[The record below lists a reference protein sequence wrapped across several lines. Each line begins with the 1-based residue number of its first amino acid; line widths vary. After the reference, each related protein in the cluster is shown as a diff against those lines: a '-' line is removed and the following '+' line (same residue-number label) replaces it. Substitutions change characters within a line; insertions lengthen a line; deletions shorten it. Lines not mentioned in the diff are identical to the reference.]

1 MAGRKNLNNQDFE
14 RFLNEIIKGI
24 DARENTEWEEK
35 TTRISE
41 DIRVALVRQ
50 FDALKDDCDAKFLDY
65 CNTVK
70 ALLAIYNF
78 GNLDVD
84 EIENETAQSDRQR
97 ILTGV
102 YHIIRHIE
110 EIGYDITPYI
120 SSGDCRT
127 IFGTAD
133 GKIAPLTLSATTV
146 LTTLIYFRRAYRRK
160 MIAFEEPE
168 LMVNGVDLMQKAVE
182 HVAEILAMIVDYI
195 ESVKFV
201 GWGFTFTSR
210 AATLND
216 TYSVAEALGR
226 FEDAF
231 TQEDDLKRDE
241 DFTNEVDRY
250 GETVLHHKALI
261 SRAFSSVF
269 KTAFNV
275 YDRTKAEYG
284 HNIFY
289 SGAMREGDAVRYI
302 YTQTDYDQ
310 IASSNRSSAL
320 FNPLYIAMIT
330 MYGYNEKEIVIR
342 CFMDN
347 YELAAKYYRQ
357 FETELAGK
365 AERPKKANGEEKLTL
380 SEYAAELEDFARYQC
395 DFNETVKPLLE
406 RHPIMSSDYS
416 DNEKWRKWYETAR
429 VFQKYL
435 ETQEPE
441 LLMKIAE
448 YRDYFNATKDAIDQV
463 QIMYRNFDNNQRLG
477 IVDTDYIMFSQL
489 DVNTELVNISK
500 LNKSNIAVNYLRP
513 MLLSSKIMI
522 VKALTKYPQSDI
534 ENLFNA
540 ILEARYLRFV
550 PEKNDWDFEWLW
562 NSDGIDM
569 NSTVRNCEAIAY
581 DYFDYYEKYE
591 LGLRAINGIRRNIGG
606 TVMSAIDEK
615 TGAFS
620 VEKAM
625 GTDNSLISFKRIVL
639 EVTRQNVE
647 LIRTVYKGKID
658 ELQKKVD
665 DLEEERN
672 RDAEAHKKEM
682 EEQRTALLK
691 QRDQALEK
699 IEDSRA
705 IGDTLRTWIREETK
719 RYLTE
724 TLSQII
730 LNKLNGNKTVESEE
744 KGGEYQLEKLLMWN
758 DGEFIDANI
767 PAIRA
772 YGERLRAEVT
782 GEKASEA
789 REYYLK
795 TFEESLAL
803 QELFELAFN
812 GIFDMDDVT
821 SIRHYD
827 DGVPTSDKNN
837 DISQKYAERLNARKI
852 GKEYVPYMKES
863 DGDSKK

>member
-1 MAGRKNLNNQDFE
+1 MAGKRNINTQDFE
-14 RFLNEIIKGI
+14 KFLNEIIKGI

-35 TTRISE
+35 STKISE
-41 DIRVALVRQ
+41 DIRSALVRQ
-50 FDALKDDCDAKFLDY
+50 FDTLKGDCDTRFLDY

-78 GNLDVD
+78 GNLNVD
-84 EIENETAQSDRQR
+84 ESENEVAQLDRQR

-102 YHIIRHIE
+102 YNIIKHIE

-120 SSGDCRT
+120 SLGDCKT

-133 GKIAPLTLSATTV
+133 GKIEPLTLSATTV
-146 LTTLIYFRRAYRRK
+146 LTTLIYFRRAYSRK
-160 MIAFEEPE
+160 MIAFEESE
-168 LMVNGVDLMQKAVE
+168 LTVNGVDLMQKTVE
-182 HVAEILAMIVDYI
+182 HVAKILVMIVDYI
-195 ESVKFV
+195 ESMEFV

-231 TQEDDLKRDE
+231 TQEDEMKRDE

-250 GETVLHHKALI
+250 GEIILHHQGLI
-261 SRAFSSVF
+261 NRAFSSIY

-275 YDRTKAEYG
+275 YDRAKTEYG

-289 SGAMREGDAVRYI
+289 SGSVREGDSVKYV
-302 YTQTDYDQ
+302 YTKTDYDQ

-320 FNPLYIAMIT
+320 FNPLYVAMIT

-347 YELAAKYYRQ
+347 YELAAKYYEQ
-357 FETELAGK
+357 FETELSGK
-365 AERPKKANGEEKLTL
+365 KERPKKANGDKKITL
-380 SEYAAELEDFARYQC
+380 SEYAAELKYFVKYQC
-395 DFNETVKPLLE
+395 DFNEAVKPLLE
-406 RHPIMSSDYS
+406 KHPLMSNDYS
-416 DNEKWRKWYETAR
+416 DNKKWRMWYETAR

-448 YRDYFNATKDAIDQV
+448 YRDYLNATKDAIDQV
-463 QIMYRNFDNNQRLG
+463 QIMFRNFDNNQRLG

-500 LNKSNIAVNYLRP
+500 LNKANIAVNYLRP

-522 VKALTKYPQSDI
+522 VNALTKYPQSDI
-534 ENLFNA
+534 ENLFNS
-540 ILEARYLRFV
+540 ILEARYLQFV
-550 PEKNDWDFEWLW
+550 PEKNSWDYEWLW

-591 LGLRAINGIRRNIGG
+591 LGLRAINGIRRSIGSN
-606 TVMSAIDEK
+606 VINAIDVE

-639 EVTRQNVE
+639 EVTRQNVD
-647 LIRTVYKGKID
+647 LIRTVYKSRID
-658 ELQKKVD
+658 ELQKKID
-665 DLEEERN
+665 GMEEERA
-672 RDAEAHKKEM
+672 RDLANYKQKM
-682 EEQRTALLK
+682 EEQRADLLE
-691 QRDQALEK
+691 QRDQTLEK
-699 IEDSRA
+699 IENSRA
-705 IGDTLRTWIREETK
+705 IGDTIRKWIREETK

-724 TLSQII
+724 MLSQIV
-730 LNKLNGNKTVESEE
+730 LNKLNGNNKV
-744 KGGEYQLEKLLMWN
+744 KNGEYQLDSLLARN
-758 DGEFIDANI
+758 GGEFIDANI

-772 YGERLRAEVT
+772 YGDNLRANIT
-782 GEKASEA
+782 GDDSSEA

-795 TFEESLAL
+795 TFKESLAL

-812 GIFDMDDVT
+812 GIFDLDDVT

-827 DGVPTSDKNN
+827 DMVVPMSVKNEV
-837 DISQKYAERLNARKI
+837 ISKNYAERLDARKHGI
-852 GKEYVPYMKES
+852 EYEPYMEKSNEEL
-863 DGDSKK
+863 KK